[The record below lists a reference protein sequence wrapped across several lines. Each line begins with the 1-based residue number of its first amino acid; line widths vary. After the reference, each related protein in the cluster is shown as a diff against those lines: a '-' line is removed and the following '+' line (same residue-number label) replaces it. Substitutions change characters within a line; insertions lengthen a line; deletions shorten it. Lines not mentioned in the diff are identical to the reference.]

1 MKHTYKKGDKV
12 IVTATPRAEY
22 PYFAVGDVVTLT
34 RQDSDGDWWGDF
46 AANEDCWDD
55 GQWCLEGGAGVE
67 FQIAC
72 SLSEEQ
78 IDREASEQFDFQRAF
93 RAARAL
99 IDATQEV
106 EERRAEYEA
115 AIAGM

>member
-1 MKHTYKKGDKV
+1 MKHTYKK
-12 IVTATPRAEY
+12 VTESSSRQLHGRNTHTSPW
-22 PYFAVGDVVTLT
+22 VTWQRSQT
-34 RQDSDGDWWGDF
+34 KTQAGIGWGDF

-78 IDREASEQFDFQRAF
+78 ISREVSEQFDFQRAF